1 LKGAQL
7 QSEKGVADSGYEA
20 REGQNVLGD
29 ELVPTA
35 NPQKRSGMRVLT
47 FTSLFPN
54 SVISSHGVFVY
65 RRVEATARVAGLDAE
80 VIAPIP
86 YSPKWLS
93 NERWKRLSGVPV
105 SESISGLRVH
115 HPRYPLLPKI
125 SMQMHGLLM
134 YLGARKLALRLHN
147 QRPFDCIDAHY
158 VYPDGFAAVMMGKLL
173 GIPVVVSARGTDI
186 NLFPSFPT
194 IRPMILWTLR
204 NCSGIIAVSEA
215 LKRRMIELGVPE
227 EKIQFIGN
235 GVETELFR
243 VRDRQETRR
252 RLGLPEDARILV
264 SVASLRES
272 KGHQHVIAALAEIV
286 PRHPELKLY
295 IVGEGDDRARIER
308 QVKEIG
314 LHERVILVGNR
325 KNEEI
330 PLWFNAADA
339 SILASSQE
347 GWPNVI
353 LESLACGTPV
363 IGTPVGQIPEILH
376 SGDLGILCKQD
387 AQAIASAIESAL
399 SQIWD
404 REKLSRFAHGRP
416 WSKVAEEMES
426 YLATVVGGAKAAK
439 AGTP

>member
-1 LKGAQL
+1 VKIAPPQAEKATGQANHQL
-7 QSEKGVADSGYEA
+7 RAEKTRGS
-20 REGQNVLGD
+20 NVTST
-29 ELVPTA
+29 TA
-35 NPQKRSGMRVLT
+35 AKPKRSGLRVLT

-54 SVISSHGVFVY
+54 SVAPSHGIFVC
-65 RRVEATARVAGLDAE
+65 RRVAATARVAGVE
-80 VIAPIP
+80 EEIIAPIP
-86 YSPKWLS
+86 YSPRWIIG
-93 NERWKRLSGVPV
+93 ERWNKLADVPTA
-105 SESISGLRVH
+105 ESISGLYVH

-125 SMQMHGLLM
+125 SMKMHGLLM
-134 YLGARKLALRLHN
+134 YLGIRKLALRLHN

-158 VYPDGFAAVMMGKLL
+158 VYPDGFAAVMLGKLL
-173 GIPVVVSARGTDI
+173 RIPVVVSARGTDI

-204 NCSGIIAVSEA
+204 NCAGVIAVSEA
-215 LKRRMIELGVPE
+215 LKRQMVGLGIPE

-235 GVETELFR
+235 GVETDLFSA
-243 VRDRQETRR
+243 RDRKEARR
-252 RLGLPEDARILV
+252 WLGLPEDARILV

-272 KGHQHVIAALAEIV
+272 KGHQHVIAALARIV

-295 IVGEGDDRARIER
+295 IVGEGDYRARIER
-308 QVKEIG
+308 QVKELG
-314 LHERVILVGNR
+314 LQERVILVGNR

-363 IGTPVGQIPEILH
+363 IGTPVGQIPEILR
-376 SGDLGILCKQD
+376 SSDLGIVCKQD
-387 AQAIASAIESAL
+387 VQSISSAIEQAL
-399 SQIWD
+399 CSSWK
-404 REKLSRFAHGRP
+404 RETLSHFAHSRP

-426 YLATVVGGAKAAK
+426 YLAILTGTTKAAR
-439 AGTP
+439 ATSS